1 MRIESATYSNGN
13 LILAT
18 SDPAAR
24 RFAYEFE
31 AGQYEIRKAKKR
43 RSLDSNAYAWV
54 LIDKIASTL
63 QIPKEEIYRNTIRK
77 IGGVSDIVCVKN
89 EAVASLRRSWTRNGI
104 GWQVE
109 TMPSKIQG
117 CTNVILYHGSS
128 SYDQK
133 QMSAF
138 LEKLIEDA
146 RSLGIETMPP
156 DKLASLLREWDE

>member
-1 MRIESATYSNGN
+1 MKIEAATYSNGN
-13 LILAT
+13 LILT
-18 SDPAAR
+18 TTDPAAR

-31 AGQYEIRKAKKR
+31 AGLYEIKKAKKR

-54 LIDKIASTL
+54 LIDKIAAAVRL
-63 QIPKEEIYRNTIRK
+63 PKEEVYRNAIRG

-89 EAVASLRRSWTRNGI
+89 EAVASLRRNWTRNGV

-133 QMSAF
+133 QMSVF

-146 RSLGIETMPP
+146 KALGIETMPP
-156 DKLASLLREWDE
+156 DKLEGLLNEW